1 MFTPMDDSAVTSA
14 SAPATVDI
22 ECMLSHDARPS
33 RDIRKIDATGAY
45 LPFDCVTIIM
55 QAHDINPFV
64 TRTDTPS
71 QAAIYQRLEQL
82 LSDGRAAQLGFSP
95 LLRSSWHVTLAG
107 ILTRSQCHSFEQ
119 YNQFVKDRVTAWTQ
133 LKQMFAM
140 QTTHPI
146 VRFTVRVETAP
157 LLHLL
162 LTPKTA
168 DDEAALT
175 RWTNVTR
182 AVLGAAYHTQP
193 AWHMTL
199 AYPFTSRL
207 MDKDKLGKLAQS
219 LTDLFRGVDV
229 GVSAPKL
236 CVSKSMN
243 DFRPI

>member
-1 MFTPMDDSAVTSA
+1 MDDSAAA
-14 SAPATVDI
+14 SAPPPATVDV

-33 RDIRKIDATGAY
+33 RDIHKIDATGAY

-55 QAHDINPFV
+55 YAHDINPFV
-64 TRTDTPS
+64 TRTDTPP
-71 QAAIYQRLEQL
+71 QAAVYERLEQL

-107 ILTRSQCHSFEQ
+107 ILTRSQCASREQ

-133 LKQMFAM
+133 LKQTFAV
-140 QTTHPI
+140 QTSHPI
-146 VRFTVRVETAP
+146 VRFTARVETAP

-162 LTPKTA
+162 LTPKCA

-207 MDKDKLGKLAQS
+207 VDKHKLDKLAQT
-219 LTDLFRGVDV
+219 LTDLLRGVDV
-229 GVSAPKL
+229 EVSAPKL
-236 CVSKSMN
+236 CVSKSMHE
-243 DFRPI
+243 FRPV